1 MIKKIENQLVT
12 FNGKDKLTVDEYYS
26 VLKVQVNF
34 SNDSK
39 MKTIILL
46 PLCSSSWIVVRMI

>member
-26 VLKVQVNF
+26 VLKVQVIF
-34 SNDSK
+34 SNDLGGHIG
-39 MKTIILL
+39 TIWLL
-46 PLCSSSWIVVRMI
+46 LFVLF